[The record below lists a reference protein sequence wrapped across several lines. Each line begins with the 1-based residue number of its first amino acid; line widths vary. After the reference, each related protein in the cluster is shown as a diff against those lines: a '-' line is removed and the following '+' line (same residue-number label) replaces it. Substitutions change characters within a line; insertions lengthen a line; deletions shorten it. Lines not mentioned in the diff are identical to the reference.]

1 MALLALHDSGSKAK
15 IPDDMKKVAAVDDK
29 NWDRDAMEL
38 LELLLFMDKE
48 WTVPRQP
55 QVNTKNKR
63 DVGQLGLQALKEK
76 GAMIMVAHVEVFF

>member
-1 MALLALHDSGSKAK
+1 
-15 IPDDMKKVAAVDDK
+15 
-29 NWDRDAMEL
+29 MEL